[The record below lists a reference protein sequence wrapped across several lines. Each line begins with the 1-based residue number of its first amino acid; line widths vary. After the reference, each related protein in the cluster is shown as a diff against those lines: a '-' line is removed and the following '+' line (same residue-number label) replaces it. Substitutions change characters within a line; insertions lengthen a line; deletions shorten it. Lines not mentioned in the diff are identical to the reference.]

1 MGISISDLMPKD
13 FKVTVKG
20 LELDCKPLRLSHAL
34 IVGKLSDV
42 FSNPINYTAN
52 DIRQAEKDIDSV
64 ITDLIPELTGVKLD
78 IASFVEL
85 MPQMM
90 NSTQPQDEKDLVE
103 TGIQLGTDPKVLA

>member
-1 MGISISDLMPKD
+1 MGIAISDLMPKD

-20 LELDCKPLRLSHAL
+20 IELNCKPLRLSHAL

-42 FSNPINYTAN
+42 FSNPANYTAN

-64 ITDLIPELTGVKLD
+64 ITDLIPELTGISLD

-85 MPQMM
+85 MPQLM
-90 NSTQPQDEKDLVE
+90 NSTQPQDEKDL
-103 TGIQLGTDPKVLA
+103 TSAGIELGTDPKVIA